1 MKSATPYSGTAA
13 ESEAKMASTSI
24 LITKLNKAAEIGEMF
39 PTMGL
44 DLAQSVK
51 DELRLRGL
59 RPIYNDKGECVRVE
73 PHWGGVR

>member
-1 MKSATPYSGTAA
+1 
-13 ESEAKMASTSI
+13 MASTSI